1 MRSELSNRGLTNK
14 LSMVVNVG
22 LKIPLVVSGLSTR
35 QPNSEIQDMILTV
48 TKSEK
53 IKSSWKRCSCV
64 FNMMRIP
71 FDYIAIAK
79 KNSCTLKYNFN
90 WTTAEQVEMGHHQWN
105 GVLKCTDACS
115 GIFRYQTIVQYQ
127 LNSSNSWHAEIPR
140 PSPKMCTYTCMY
152 SYNMQCKWA

>member
-1 MRSELSNRGLTNK
+1 
-14 LSMVVNVG
+14 MVVNVS
-22 LKIPLVVSGLSTR
+22 LKVPLVVSGLSTR

-53 IKSSWKRCSCV
+53 IKNSWKRSSCV

-71 FDYIAIAK
+71 FHYISIAHKKK

-105 GVLKCTDACS
+105 GVLKMYRCMLWHISVPDHCTVPIKFFQFLAWRNPPPLPQNEHLYIHVC
-115 GIFRYQTIVQYQ
+115 IHIICNANV
-127 LNSSNSWHAEIPR
+127 H
-140 PSPKMCTYTCMY
+140 
-152 SYNMQCKWA
+152 